1 MAVKKLKKNILRNE
15 EGQAIFEFVLFLPFI
30 IFLYT
35 VLINITNSINGS
47 INQQKA
53 TRGYFYRLVKHDS
66 RTPNRVDIEFL
77 LGSGINVMG
86 ASSVG
91 WRRKSVGDTQ
101 SFGTCYK
108 FMNFFGNE
116 TDEECDESR
125 VGEVTSNFIKLFTF
139 YGVCGET
146 YMKSTSGYVEGT
158 NFLRYGSFADQLG
171 YDQCVQK

>member
-1 MAVKKLKKNILRNE
+1 MAVRNKKKKILDE
-15 EGQAIFEFVLFLPFI
+15 KGQAIFEFVIFLPFI

-35 VLINITNSINGS
+35 VLINLTNSINGS

-53 TRGYFYRLVKHDS
+53 TRGYFYRLLKQDS
-66 RTPNRVDIEFL
+66 RAPNRIDIDFL
-77 LGSGINVMG
+77 IGSGLNVVG
-86 ASSVG
+86 PVSVG
-91 WRRKSVGDTQ
+91 WRRKSIGQTQ

-116 TDEECDESR
+116 TDEECDEPR
-125 VGEVTSNFIKLFTF
+125 DGEVTSNFVKLFTF

-146 YMKSTSGYVEGT
+146 YMRSDDGYVEQT
-158 NFLRYGSFADQLG
+158 NFLRNGRFADQLG

>member
-1 MAVKKLKKNILRNE
+1 MAVRNNKKKFLNE

-35 VLINITNSINGS
+35 VLINISNSINGS

-53 TRGYFYRLVKHDS
+53 TRGYFYRLLKNDS
-66 RTPNRVDIEFL
+66 RAPNRIDIEFL
-77 LGSGINVMG
+77 VSRGINVVG
-86 ASSVG
+86 PVSVG

-116 TDEECDESR
+116 TSEECDELR
-125 VGEVTSNFIKLFTF
+125 EGEVTSNFVKLFTF
-139 YGVCGET
+139 YGVCGES
-146 YMKSTSGYVEGT
+146 YMKSDSGYVENT
-158 NFLRYGSFADQLG
+158 NFLRNGRFAGELG